1 MHFLTV
7 RRNLE
12 PWRVVVQIKHIERP
26 KGCLRALRLLNEQGE
41 ITIRDL
47 MKKASLSQSGAYSSL
62 DHLVGLDLIELSAKH
77 CRPGCS
83 KIYRPTEKG
92 EELLIP
98 LSVFF
103 DSLPLVTR
111 RENID
116 RYLVN
121 SYRTL
126 EILLEAY
133 RRGSVTM
140 TDLVKEAGM
149 CKSTACSGLQ
159 ALLDLNLVDMEVRTE
174 FRKTTKEYS
183 LTETG
188 QFLGR
193 VVFLVDEKMDSIM
206 SGEES

>member
-1 MHFLTV
+1 M
-7 RRNLE
+7 
-12 PWRVVVQIKHIERP
+12 QIKHIERP

-62 DHLVGLDLIELSAKH
+62 DHLTGLDLIELSAKH

-92 EELLIP
+92 EGLLIP

-126 EILLEAY
+126 EILLEVY
-133 RRGSVTM
+133 RRGSVTLAN
-140 TDLVKEAGM
+140 LVKEAGM
-149 CKSTACSGLQ
+149 CKSTASSGLQ
-159 ALLDLNLVDMEVRTE
+159 ALVSLDLVVMEIRTE

-183 LTETG
+183 LTEIG

-193 VVFLVDEKMDSIM
+193 IVFLVDEKITSLMGVEDD
-206 SGEES
+206 

>member
-1 MHFLTV
+1 VHFLTV

-12 PWRVVVQIKHIERP
+12 PWRVVLQIKHIERP
-26 KGCLRALRLLNEQGE
+26 KGCLRALRLLSEQGE
-41 ITIRDL
+41 ITVRDL
-47 MKKASLSQSGAYSSL
+47 MKKASLSQSGAYSSMN
-62 DHLVGLDLIELSAKH
+62 HLAGLDLIECSVKG
-77 CRPGCS
+77 CRPGRC
-83 KIYRPTEKG
+83 KAYRPTEKG
-92 EELLIP
+92 EELLVP

-133 RRGSVTM
+133 RRGCVTM
-140 TDLVKEAGM
+140 TNLVKEAGM
-149 CKSTACSGLQ
+149 CKSTACSGLRT
-159 ALLDLNLVDMEVRTE
+159 LLDLDLLEMEVRTE

-183 LTETG
+183 LTPEG
-188 QFLGR
+188 QFLGKI
-193 VVFLVDEKMDSIM
+193 VQLVDEKMGALVRSN
-206 SGEES
+206 

>member
-1 MHFLTV
+1 MFL
-7 RRNLE
+7 R
-12 PWRVVVQIKHIERP
+12 IKHIERP

-47 MKKASLSQSGAYSSL
+47 MRKASLSQSGAYSSVN
-62 DHLVGLDLIELSAKH
+62 HLAGLDLIKLAAKH
-77 CRPGCS
+77 CRPGFP
-83 KIYRPTEKG
+83 KAYRPTEKG
-92 EELLIP
+92 EELLVP

-121 SYRTL
+121 PYRTL

-133 RRGSVTM
+133 RRESVTL

-159 ALLDLNLVDMEVRTE
+159 ALRDLDLLEMEVRTE
-174 FRKTTKEYS
+174 FRRTTKEYS